1 MLMQLLQQIG
11 VLFSLISLLGAK
23 ENWSWSGVRWGVE
36 FVLSSTSYTGSFSPS
51 PYPNSSK
58 VIHDSKS
65 LLCSCPSFFIVYI
78 NLNFLNTELN
88 SFSNDTEFA
97 AVILKAEQAIEF
109 GVFPER
115 ISQGSSGSYFVKDP
129 KRVRFS

>member
-1 MLMQLLQQIG
+1 M
-11 VLFSLISLLGAK
+11 
-23 ENWSWSGVRWGVE
+23 E
-36 FVLSSTSYTGSFSPS
+36 FVLSSTTYTGGFSPS
-51 PYPNSSK
+51 PYPNTYK
-58 VIHDSKS
+58 LIQDSKS
-65 LLCSCPSFFIVYI
+65 LSCSWPSFFRVYI